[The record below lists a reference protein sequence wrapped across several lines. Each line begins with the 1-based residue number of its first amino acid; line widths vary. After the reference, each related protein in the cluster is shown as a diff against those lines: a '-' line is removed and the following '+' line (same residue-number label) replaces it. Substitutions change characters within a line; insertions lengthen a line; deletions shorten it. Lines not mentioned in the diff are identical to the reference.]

1 MSKFSNFFFVF
12 SFFSFALTLAQ
23 ESIIKGKI
31 TDNQNRGIE
40 SASVSLLQGDE
51 VVAYSFSDENGN
63 YSLKVNSINN
73 NNLIL
78 KISDLEYQTK
88 EININLA
95 ENLIFN
101 ITLNEKVTT
110 IKEVLIEGKKV
121 RQDQDTT
128 YIKVQPFTNKT
139 EQTVED
145 ILKKLPGIEVSKDGT
160 IKAHGKNIDKLLVEG
175 EDMFDKNYKLL
186 SKNLDSKVID
196 EVQIIDNF
204 EDNPIFKKLNN
215 SDKVALNLK
224 LKKGLKNV
232 WFGNINLGSAIFP
245 EERWKETLS
254 LGLLKKKIKL
264 FYFGDYNNLGEKST
278 DLLSTN
284 VLDKSTFSGDR
295 FEYNAKKVFNI
306 PINEVEL
313 FSKTQSIFNKALLNS
328 VSINSKIKNNLSL
341 RGVIYYTNDRQ
352 TQNSLSVTNYN
363 LENNP
368 FTITENNNYRDKK
381 TLSSAEI
388 ELKYYP
394 NEKNYITNLFI
405 AKNNPSDHANNLFFN
420 DSNISQYQNL
430 KNFAFYNHFNHTL
443 EVSENKVLNNYLYI
457 GRDKLQEKALINSP
471 FLNQYFNTPANSPIN
486 QETINKI
493 TYLGYK
499 AKLISKYNKIDLT
512 NSLQAELNNQ
522 SLENS
527 LLTDNIFPK
536 NYQNSF
542 ILKQLQLSSDNTIR
556 YNFSKKIDVTA
567 SLNFQNI
574 NFEYH
579 TKKSNIFLINPSLY
593 FNLKKTKIGNFSIS
607 YSENSTLPEINQ
619 LNANFHLTDYRTFQ
633 KGTNIFQ
640 NLKNQNISFLYY
652 FYNDEKRYSINT
664 NIFYINSKSVINNLS
679 ELSEEFTINSNF
691 FTKGGESYNFNFS
704 LVNYLRKLKL
714 ASKIETNNSWSNSLI
729 AVNSSDFSISK
740 NYFNSIK
747 YSATTYFKGKI
758 NFDFGFAYN
767 FFKSNFQEITTK
779 NETKDAFVNINF
791 KLSKVFLLESN
802 NSVYNINKKNYLFSN
817 IIINYTPENSKFS
830 YRIMM
835 NNLLNE
841 NQYSIISLNNYISN
855 TYTVK
860 LVPRYI
866 LLSTKYRF

>member
-1 MSKFSNFFFVF
+1 MVRIILVILI
-12 SFFSFALTLAQ
+12 SFFTNIDCFSQ
-23 ESIIKGKI
+23 EYTIKGKVQ
-31 TDNQNRGIE
+31 DFQNRGIE
-40 SASVSLLQGDE
+40 SASVSLLDGDNL
-51 VVAYSFSDENGN
+51 VAYSFSDEKGN
-63 YSLKVNSINN
+63 YSLYVNSVHTP
-73 NNLIL
+73 NLIL
-78 KISDLEYQTK
+78 KISDLDYQTK
-88 EININLA
+88 EIKINLS
-95 ENLIFN
+95 ENSSFN
-101 ITLNEKVTT
+101 ITLDEKVTT

-128 YIKVQPFTNKT
+128 YIKVAPFANKT

-175 EDMFDKNYKLL
+175 DDMFDKNYKLL
-186 SKNLDSKVID
+186 SKNLDAKVLD

-232 WFGNINLGSAIFP
+232 WFGNVNLGSAVFP
-245 EERWKETLS
+245 EEIWKETLS

-284 VLDKSTFSGDR
+284 VLDRSNFGNDR
-295 FEYNAKKVFNI
+295 FEYNAKKIFNI
-306 PINEVEL
+306 PISEVEL

-341 RGVIYYTNDRQ
+341 RSVIYYTNDRQ
-352 TQNSLSVTNYN
+352 IQNSLSITNYN

-368 FTITENNNYRDKK
+368 FTITENNDYRDTN
-381 TLSSAEI
+381 TLSSTEI

-405 AKNNPSDHANNLFFN
+405 AKNNPSLYANNLFFN
-420 DSNISQYQNL
+420 DCNISQYQNL
-430 KNFAFYNHFNHTL
+430 KNFTFYNHFNHTL

-457 GRDKLQEKALINSP
+457 GRDKLQEKAHINSP
-471 FLNQYFNTPANSPIN
+471 FLDQYFNTPTNSLIN
-486 QETINKI
+486 QEIENKI

-499 AKLISKYNKIDLT
+499 AKLISKWNKIDLT
-512 NSLQAELNNQ
+512 NSLQAELNSQ

-527 LLTDNIFPK
+527 ILTDNIFPK
-536 NYQNSF
+536 DYQNSLM
-542 ILKQLQLSSDNTIR
+542 LKQLQLSSDNTIR
-556 YNFSKKIDVTA
+556 YNFSKKIDITA

-574 NFEYH
+574 NFEYNMN
-579 TKKSNIFLINPSLY
+579 KSNIFLINPSLY
-593 FNLKKTKIGNFSIS
+593 FNLKKTTVGNFSIS
-607 YSENSTLPEINQ
+607 YSENGSLPEINQ
-619 LNANFHLTDYRTFQ
+619 LSSNFQLTDYRTFQ
-633 KGTNIFQ
+633 KGTNTFQ
-640 NLKNQNISFLYY
+640 NLKNQNLSFLYY

-679 ELSEEFTINSNF
+679 ELSDEFTINSNI

-704 LVNYLRKLKL
+704 LVNYIRKLRL

-791 KLSKVFLLESN
+791 KLSKVFMLENN

-817 IIINYTPENSKFS
+817 IVVNYTPENSKFS
-830 YRIMM
+830 YRILM

-841 NQYSIISLNNYISN
+841 NQYSVVSLNNYISN

-866 LLSTKYRF
+866 LLSAKYRF